1 MKSGEK
7 VTKLD
12 APEPGMTTHRIE
24 NLADGIFSIAMTLL
38 VLNLALP
45 EVGTGLTLTTELHTL
60 LFGQTHKFFNYALSF
75 ILLAI
80 FWIIQHQQ
88 FHFIKRT
95 DHTHLWINI
104 FSLMFV
110 ALVPFSTSLT
120 GDYPNETV
128 AKLFFD
134 LNLFILG
141 SLNVLNWT
149 YATKDY
155 RLVDRSLDPR
165 RIAVGNRRDAVIPV
179 VALLAMVLSLIIP
192 KWSSCVYL
200 LIPIMLAH
208 PWFRHKKT

>member
-1 MKSGEK
+1 MTKSG
-7 VTKLD
+7 D
-12 APEPGMTTHRIE
+12 PELGMTTRRIE
-24 NLADGIFSIAMTLL
+24 SLADGIFSIAMTLL

-80 FWIIQHQQ
+80 FWIIHHQQ

-104 FSLMFV
+104 CSLMFV

-120 GDYPNETV
+120 GDYPDETT

-141 SLNVLNWT
+141 TLNVLNWT
-149 YATKDY
+149 YATNDY
-155 RLVDRSLDPR
+155 RLVDRGLDPR
-165 RIAVGNRRDAVIPV
+165 RISAENRRDAIIPV
-179 VALLAMVLSLIIP
+179 VALLAMVLSFITPL
-192 KWSSCVYL
+192 WSSCVYL
-200 LIPIMLAH
+200 LVPVMLAH
-208 PWFRHKKT
+208 SWFRHKKPGK

>member
-1 MKSGEK
+1 MTKSN
-7 VTKLD
+7 D
-12 APEPGMTTHRIE
+12 PELGMTTHRIE

-38 VLNLALP
+38 VLNLTLP
-45 EVGTGLTLTTELHTL
+45 EVGTGITLATELHTL

-80 FWIIQHQQ
+80 FWIIHHQQ

-95 DHTHLWINI
+95 DPTHLWINI
-104 FSLMFV
+104 CSFMFI

-120 GDYPNETV
+120 GDYPDETA

-141 SLNVLNWT
+141 TLNVLNWT
-149 YATKDY
+149 YATKSY

-165 RIAVGNRRDAVIPV
+165 RIAVGNRRDAIIPV
-179 VALLAMVLSLIIP
+179 VALLAIVLSLITP
-192 KWSSCVYL
+192 QWSSYAYL
-200 LIPIMLAH
+200 LIPVMLAH
-208 PWFRHKKT
+208 PWFRHKKPGR

>member
-1 MKSGEK
+1 
-7 VTKLD
+7 
-12 APEPGMTTHRIE
+12 MTTHRIE

-45 EVGTGLTLTTELHTL
+45 EVETGLALTTELHTL

>member
-1 MKSGEK
+1 MGQQGKS
-7 VTKLD
+7 
-12 APEPGMTTHRIE
+12 IE
-24 NLADGIFSIAMTLL
+24 EDPSTIGVISGWDRVTLL
-38 VLNLALP
+38 SLALF
-45 EVGTGLTLTTELHTL
+45 VYS
-60 LFGQTHKFFNYALSF
+60 LFCCAMPFFPTRLKEFFNYALSF

-80 FWIIQHQQ
+80 FRIIHHQQ

-95 DHTHLWINI
+95 DHTHLWIYI

-120 GDYPNETV
+120 GDYPDETV

-141 SLNVLNWT
+141 TLNVLNWT

-155 RLVDRSLDPR
+155 RLVDRGLDPR

>member
-1 MKSGEK
+1 
-7 VTKLD
+7 
-12 APEPGMTTHRIE
+12 MTTHRIE

-45 EVGTGLTLTTELHTL
+45 EVETGLTLTTELHTL

>member
-1 MKSGEK
+1 
-7 VTKLD
+7 
-12 APEPGMTTHRIE
+12 MTTHRIE

-45 EVGTGLTLTTELHTL
+45 EVETGLTLTTELHTL

-75 ILLAI
+75 VLLAI

-120 GDYPNETV
+120 GDYPNEMV

-165 RIAVGNRRDAVIPV
+165 RIAVGDRRNAVIPV

>member
-1 MKSGEK
+1 MTKS
-7 VTKLD
+7 D
-12 APEPGMTTHRIE
+12 DPELGMTTHRIE

-45 EVGTGLTLTTELHTL
+45 EVETGLTLTTELHTL

>member
-1 MKSGEK
+1 
-7 VTKLD
+7 
-12 APEPGMTTHRIE
+12 MTTHRIE

-45 EVGTGLTLTTELHTL
+45 EVETGLTLTTELHTL

-141 SLNVLNWT
+141 TLNVLNWT

-155 RLVDRSLDPR
+155 RLVDRGLDPR
-165 RIAVGNRRDAVIPV
+165 RIAMGNRRDAVIP
-179 VALLAMVLSLIIP
+179 ATILLAMVLSLIIP

>member
-1 MKSGEK
+1 MTKSD
-7 VTKLD
+7 D
-12 APEPGMTTHRIE
+12 AELGMTTHRIE
-24 NLADGIFSIAMTLL
+24 SLTDGIFSIAMTLL

-45 EVGTGLTLTTELHTL
+45 EMGADLTPTIELHEL
-60 LFGQTHKFFNYALSF
+60 LFRQTHEFFNYALSF

-80 FWIIQHQQ
+80 FWSVHHQQ

-104 FSLMFV
+104 CSLMFV

-120 GDYPNETV
+120 GDYPDETV

-141 SLNVLNWT
+141 SLNALNWT

-155 RLVDRSLDPR
+155 RLVDRGLDPR

-179 VALLAMVLSLIIP
+179 IVLLAMVLSLITP
-192 KWSSCVYL
+192 QWSSYVYL
-200 LIPIMLAH
+200 LIPVMLAH

>member
-1 MKSGEK
+1 M
-7 VTKLD
+7 TKLD
-12 APEPGMTTHRIE
+12 DPEPGMTTHRIE

>member
-1 MKSGEK
+1 MTKS
-7 VTKLD
+7 D
-12 APEPGMTTHRIE
+12 DPELGMTTHRIE

-45 EVGTGLTLTTELHTL
+45 EVETGLTLTTELHTL

-104 FSLMFV
+104 FGLMFV